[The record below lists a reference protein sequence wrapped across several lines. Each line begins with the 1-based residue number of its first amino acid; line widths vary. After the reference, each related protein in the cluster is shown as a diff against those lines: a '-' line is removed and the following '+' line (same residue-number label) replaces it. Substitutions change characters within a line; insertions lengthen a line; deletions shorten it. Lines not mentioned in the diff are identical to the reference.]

1 MAIAQLNVPKK
12 VFSGKNAYTKIGDI
26 LQNEGT
32 KKVALITDEGI
43 KSAGLVDSVL
53 DLLKENHINVEIF
66 YHKQVEPNY
75 HDVDDLVAEVNQVSI
90 DYIIAVGGG
99 SVLDVSKLVSVLKG
113 ADYKTEDLLEDPSI
127 AKKQIKTI
135 LIPTTAGTGSEATL
149 NAIVGVPEQGL
160 KIGIV
165 NEIFIPDVAILDV
178 NFVKNLPKNQLAGSS
193 VDALC
198 HCVECFTSNKANSL
212 SNTFAGDGARLIFHN
227 IREAYTDPSNVEA
240 RSNLLQG
247 SFYGGVAITSSGT
260 TAVHALSYPLGGKF
274 HVPHGVS
281 NAILFEKVMRVNKP
295 DILEELAELANIVYP
310 EKSTKSVEERADLII
325 AEIADIVKTTE
336 IPTDLSS
343 WGVSLDDL
351 DFLVEA
357 GSSVRRLLD
366 NNKRELTKNEITD
379 IYKTVLT
386 NK

>member
-1 MAIAQLNVPKK
+1 MNINQLNLPNK
-12 VFSGKNAYTKIGDI
+12 VFSGKNAYKKVEEI
-26 LQNEGT
+26 LNSEKVKT
-32 KKVALITDEGI
+32 VALITDEGI
-43 KSAGLVDSVL
+43 KNAGLIDPIL
-53 DLLKENHINVEIF
+53 DLLKEDKISIEIF
-66 YHKQVEPNY
+66 YHKQIEPTY
-75 HDVDDLVAEVNQVSI
+75 HDVDELVAKVNQVSA

-113 ADYKTEDLLEDPSI
+113 VDYTTKDLLDNPSI
-127 AKKQIKTI
+127 ARKQIKTI

-165 NEIFIPDVAILDV
+165 NEVFIPDVAILDV
-178 NFVKNLPKNQLAGSS
+178 NFVKDLPKNQLAGSS

-212 SNTFAGDGARLIFHN
+212 SNTFAGDGARLIFRN
-227 IREAYTDPSNVEA
+227 IREAYTNPSNIEA
-240 RSNLLQG
+240 RANLLQG

-274 HVPHGVS
+274 HIPHGVS
-281 NAILFEKVMRVNKP
+281 NAILFEKVMRVNMSN
-295 DILEELAELANIVYP
+295 ILSELAELANIVYP
-310 EKSTKSVEERADLII
+310 EQATKSIEARANLII
-325 AEIADIVKTTE
+325 DEIADIVNKTE
-336 IPTDLSS
+336 IPTDLSE
-343 WGVSLDDL
+343 WGVTLEDL

-357 GSSVRRLLD
+357 GSSVKRLLD
-366 NNKRELTKNEITD
+366 NNKRELTTEEITE
-379 IYKTVLT
+379 IYKTVLK